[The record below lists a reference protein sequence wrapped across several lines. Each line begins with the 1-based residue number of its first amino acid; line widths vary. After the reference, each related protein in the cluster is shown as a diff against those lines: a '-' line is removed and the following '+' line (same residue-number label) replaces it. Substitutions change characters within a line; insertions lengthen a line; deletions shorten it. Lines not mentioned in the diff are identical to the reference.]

1 MNNKH
6 KINLGLKLGVASVMA
21 VSLAWLSTDA
31 LAVTS
36 DASASKS
43 QVQMAAELDGTAM
56 LDAEPGDLST
66 GAQASGNVAPVIASA
81 AVASKPASVPVVER
95 HNASVWDNQTNGPK
109 HRGRAEDAKN
119 HADERKSL
127 VNDSPKQ
134 MATPTALVAAA
145 AAASAATAPSAL
157 KVTAPASAGT
167 MPTPVTAVTTL
178 SHAEAIVNPMTGQAL
193 STEELRSSL
202 QDETLRAEI
211 MAQRL
216 KGAQAES
223 QMQQLKFVGVVPSGG
238 PLPPKEMT
246 LADVPK
252 PAKVAAAP
260 KKAPR
265 KETESALPPAP
276 IVKVASPVTGV
287 MTKGGVRYAVLQIDG
302 EGVMA
307 RAGETVHGRHVDR
320 VDGDSVVLDG
330 HVYAVATPISEIA
343 SVDRQA
349 RAEGAGPTANRLMPV
364 TGGVTSTN
372 TPNPFANN
380 ANGGLPPLTS
390 VLSQAR

>member
-6 KINLGLKLGVASVMA
+6 KINLGLKLGAASVMA
-21 VSLAWLSTDA
+21 VSVAWLSTDA

-36 DASASKS
+36 DASAAKS

-56 LDAEPGDLST
+56 LDAGSGDLST
-66 GAQASGNVAPVIASA
+66 GAQASGNVAPAIASA

-95 HNASVWDNQTNGPK
+95 HTASVWDNQTNGPK
-109 HRGRAEDAKN
+109 HRGRAEEAKK

-127 VNDSPKQ
+127 VKDSPKQ
-134 MATPTALVAAA
+134 MATALVAAA

-167 MPTPVTAVTTL
+167 MPTPVSTVTTL

-265 KETESALPPAP
+265 KESEAALPPAQ

-287 MTKGGVRYAVLQIDG
+287 MTQGGVRYAVLQING

-343 SVDRQA
+343 SVDTQA
-349 RAEGAGPTANRLMPV
+349 RADGAGLMSNRLMPV

-390 VLSQAR
+390 VLSRAR